1 MNVMSRDEALVLV
14 RAQVGK
20 ESNVM
25 HMVAVGAVM
34 CQLAQHLGEDG
45 VYWEITG
52 ILHDI
57 DIEKCDGMCD
67 HTIKAKELLKGQVDQ
82 VIIEAIMAHNHEHTN
97 IMPDTPLKKGLIA
110 SDAVSGLV
118 MTCALVMPSGKLA
131 DVKVESIIKKFRTKD
146 FAKGVDR
153 GRIMVCEEI
162 GVPLA
167 DFLGIALE
175 GMKKHSAELGL

>member
-1 MNVMSRDEALVLV
+1 
-14 RAQVGK
+14 
-20 ESNVM
+20 
-25 HMVAVGAVM
+25 MVAVGAVM
-34 CQLAQHLGEDG
+34 CQLAQHLGEDN
-45 VYWEITG
+45 VCWEITG

-57 DIEKCDGMCD
+57 DFELCEGMTD
-67 HTIKAKELLKGQVDQ
+67 HTVKAKELLKGQVDP
-82 VIIEAIMAHNHEHTN
+82 VIIEAIMAHNYEHTK

-118 MTCALVMPSGKLA
+118 MACALVTPSGKLA

-153 GRIMVCEEI
+153 GRIMMCEDI

-167 DFLGIALE
+167 EFLSIALE
-175 GMKKHSAELGL
+175 GMKKHSSELGL

>member
-1 MNVMSRDEALVLV
+1 MKTMSREEALALV
-14 RAQVGK
+14 RAHVSK
-20 ESNVM
+20 ESNVK

-45 VYWEITG
+45 MYWEITG

-57 DIEKCDGMCD
+57 DFELCHGMSD
-67 HTIKAKELLKGQVDQ
+67 HTIKAKELLKGHVDQ

-97 IMPDTPLKKGLIA
+97 IKPDTPLKKGLIA
-110 SDAVSGLV
+110 CDAVSGLV
-118 MTCALVMPSGKLA
+118 LACALVMPSGKLA
-131 DVKVESIIKKFRTKD
+131 DVKMESVAKKYRTKD

-153 GRIMVCEEI
+153 GRIMTCEEL

-167 DFLGIALE
+167 DFLGIAVE